1 MPPKFLINDP
11 AIILAPFS
19 TVRQYPVVDDA
30 YVHISSQD
38 ASEWDPVVSGRSIS
52 FMWENS
58 FNSGY
63 IITSFGNVIS
73 FQPPSEEI
81 EEIIERKMQERET
94 AEAEAADNSTPQKM
108 SKDTPEEEVFETIYH
123 EFPGTFTTNL
133 AGSRKMLQVG
143 IGVSTQYDDTVMMN
157 VESHQLALRSIILG
171 VISDFTEE
179 DVKGA
184 LGRDKLALALREA
197 INAKLESLENFGGV
211 EEVHFTSFVLQ

>member
-1 MPPKFLINDP
+1 MAENDAEQKAGGGLVKKLLIFGGGGLLLVVVG
-11 AIILAPFS
+11 LA
-19 TVRQYPVVDDA
+19 A
-30 YVHISSQD
+30 
-38 ASEWDPVVSGRSIS
+38 
-52 FMWENS
+52 
-58 FNSGY
+58 GY
-63 IITSFGNVIS
+63 LIFGS
-73 FQPPSEEI
+73 AQPDPSEEI
-81 EEIIERKMQERET
+81 EEIIERKMQEREA
-94 AEAEAADNSTPQKM
+94 AEAEEADNSTPQRQ
-108 SKDTPEEEVFETIYH
+108 SKDTPVEEVFETIYH

-133 AGSRKMLQVG
+133 DGSRKMLQVG